1 MAKRVYITEFDAN
14 GKPYFRTLDQMEE
27 KTYKASKKIDESFK
41 KIGAGIASYFGARE
55 LLTFANDAIQLG
67 TKLAGVEK
75 GFNRLKGAESIL
87 MRLRKATQGTVTDL
101 QLMQSAVKADNFK
114 IPLDILAKGLEFAN
128 KRAIQ
133 TGESVDYMV
142 DSFITGVARKSIP
155 ILDNLGISQLELNKE
170 VEKTGDFYTAIGNIV
185 ERENIKMA
193 GMIDET
199 VSAQQRLNT
208 QLENTKTQLGK
219 NVLPYWGSFLGILN
233 QIVSNFGNINT
244 FMTGGGFM
252 LAANNT
258 AAMNAMYGSGSPGGK
273 STPYSYNNL
282 VNESSSSLN
291 NAFNSLITTG
301 GVESRIKFLENQ
313 RKGLIPGTPGY
324 EENKRRIAELRG
336 LIGQGD
342 KSGKKDNTAWQYY
355 LSNLTAIDQPDAN
368 AKGLMRNT
376 YTPPWVGEMT
386 ETIVPELQDKF
397 EVIGDSFVNKFGEL
411 NNIAHSFS
419 NVLGIGADTFVGK
432 IIAGI
437 DTASQILGIISG
449 IINISSGGV
458 TSLFGLAE
466 GGTVVNKHGKLSYVP
481 IPKFA
486 RGGSYVVPPGY
497 SNDSGLIRVQS
508 GERVDVTP
516 SSQVPI
522 LSKTLN
528 EIKSAILA
536 GNMNSA
542 RKGKQPML
550 LNLTLDGEKIA
561 SAVFGYE
568 NNFNKRGVD
577 KTQLRAGRGI

>member
-67 TKLAGVEK
+67 TKLAGVER

-219 NVLPYWGSFLGILN
+219 NVLPYWGSFLGMLN

-252 LAANNT
+252 LAVNNT
-258 AAMNAMYGSGSPGGK
+258 AAMNSMYGGSSGNK
-273 STPYSYNNL
+273 LTPYNYNSL
-282 VNESSSSLN
+282 VSAGSNSLDSAFSSLM
-291 NAFNSLITTG
+291 TTG
-301 GVESRIKFLENQ
+301 GIESRIKFLESQ
-313 RKGLIPGTPGY
+313 RKGLVPGTPEY
-324 EENKRRIAELRG
+324 EANKKRITELKG
-336 LIGQGD
+336 MIDMGA
-342 KSGKKDNTAWQYY
+342 GKKDKITDWKSAQINAMGRGVRA
-355 LSNLTAIDQPDAN
+355 SEAIRNFGFGEAGLDGAAQDGFSAFGAKMNDAI
-368 AKGLMRNT
+368 G
-376 YTPPWVGEMT
+376 PV
-386 ETIVPELQDKF
+386 F
-397 EVIGDSFVNKFGEL
+397 EKVGDSFVNKFGEL

-419 NVLGIGADTFVGK
+419 RVLGIGADTFVGK
-432 IIAGI
+432 IISGF

-466 GGTVVNKHGKLSYVP
+466 GGTVINKHGKLSYVP

-516 SSQVPI
+516 SSQVPM
-522 LSKTLN
+522 LGKALN

-542 RKGKQPML
+542 RKGKQPVVVNVM
-550 LNLTLDGEKIA
+550 LDGVNVTKSNLRNQNRLT
-561 SAVFGYE
+561 SAGQNFGDY
-568 NNFNKRGVD
+568 D
-577 KTQLRAGRGI
+577 

>member
-14 GKPYFRTLDQMEE
+14 GKPYFNTLDRMEK
-27 KTYKASKKIDESFK
+27 KTRDSAHKMDESFK
-41 KIGAGIASYFGARE
+41 KIGVGIAAYFGGRE
-55 LLTFANDAIQLG
+55 LLQFANDAVQLASKMQGVKKAFDSVSSSG
-67 TKLAGVEK
+67 TLE
-75 GFNRLKGAESIL
+75 
-87 MRLRKATQGTVTDL
+87 RLRKATRDAVSDF
-101 QLMQSAVKADNFK
+101 QLMQASVKANNFK
-114 IPLDILAKGLEFAN
+114 IPLDLLAKGLEFAN

-133 TGESVDYMV
+133 TGDSVDYMV

-170 VEKTGDFYTAIGNIV
+170 VEKTGDFYKAIGNIV
-185 ERENIKMA
+185 ERENEKMA
-193 GMIDET
+193 GAIDTTTEKLNQLN
-199 VSAQQRLNT
+199 VKIENHKLEIGNKLIPVYERLLELTGLLLDNYEKIGKYNPT
-208 QLENTKTQLGK
+208 TGFAFQTNQITEDAFREKWNKTLENS
-219 NVLPYWGSFLGILN
+219 WF
-233 QIVSNFGNINT
+233 NI
-244 FMTGGGFM
+244 GGGTPKYFLQPM
-252 LAANNT
+252 I
-258 AAMNAMYGSGSPGGK
+258 SGLRDDR
-273 STPYSYNNL
+273 NL
-282 VNESSSSLN
+282 LNDALN
-291 NAFNSLITTG
+291 NAKVGGKLPPPKTGTGNGKVDNS
-301 GVESRIKFLENQ
+301 
-313 RKGLIPGTPGY
+313 
-324 EENKRRIAELRG
+324 
-336 LIGQGD
+336 
-342 KSGKKDNTAWQYY
+342 AWQYY
-355 LSNLTAIDQPDAN
+355 LSNLSAVDQPDAN
-368 AKGLMRNT
+368 AKGLMRNV
-376 YTPPWVGEMT
+376 YTPPWVGEMN

>member
-193 GMIDET
+193 GMIDGT
-199 VSAQQRLNT
+199 VTAQQRLNT

-252 LAANNT
+252 LAVNNT
-258 AAMNAMYGSGSPGGK
+258 AAMNSMYGGSSGNK
-273 STPYSYNNL
+273 LTPYNY
-282 VNESSSSLN
+282 
-291 NAFNSLITTG
+291 NSLVSAGSNSLDSAFSSFMTTG
-301 GVESRIKFLENQ
+301 GIESRIKFLESQ
-313 RKGLIPGTPGY
+313 RSGLVPGTPEY
-324 EENKRRIAELRG
+324 EANKKRIAELRG
-336 LIGQGD
+336 MIGQGG
-342 KSGKKDNTAWQYY
+342 KSGKKDDTAWQYY
-355 LSNLTAIDQPDAN
+355 LSNLVAIDQPDAN
-368 AKGLMRNT
+368 AKGLMRNV
-376 YTPPWVGEMT
+376 YTPPWVGEMN

-419 NVLGIGADTFVGK
+419 SVLGIGADTFVGK
-432 IIAGI
+432 IISGI

-466 GGTVVNKHGKLSYVP
+466 GGTVINKHGKLSYVP

-486 RGGSYVVPPGY
+486 SGGSYVVPPGY

-542 RKGKQPML
+542 RKGKQPVVVNVM
-550 LNLTLDGEKIA
+550 LDGVNVTKSNLRNQNRLT
-561 SAVFGYE
+561 SAGQNFGDY
-568 NNFNKRGVD
+568 D
-577 KTQLRAGRGI
+577 

>member
-1 MAKRVYITEFDAN
+1 MAKKIYIAEFDAN
-14 GKPYFRTLDQMEE
+14 ADPYLRKLKGIETKTATMSQKVEGSIGKIN
-27 KTYKASKKIDESFK
+27 ASYLKMA
-41 KIGAGIASYFGARE
+41 AGIAAVSVATNYITGIIKAYGEEEKAVKRLDVALGRTNRTLTQYAATLQKVTTYADDQIIDAMALIANYVKEEGMVKKLTKATMDLATAKGMDLSSAAELVSKTIGSSTNALSRYGIEIDNNKKGVERVNDILEQFIIFQGQAEGQADTYTGKLQQMTNSLSDLEDSVAQGVLPTLNEFSTALTDLSNKLGSSGISE
-55 LLTFANDAIQLG
+55 LLDKYLKLLFIVPRTGLSAING
-67 TKLAGVEK
+67 
-75 GFNRLKGAESIL
+75 
-87 MRLRKATQGTVTDL
+87 
-101 QLMQSAVKADNFK
+101 
-114 IPLDILAKGLEFAN
+114 
-128 KRAIQ
+128 
-133 TGESVDYMV
+133 
-142 DSFITGVARKSIP
+142 
-155 ILDNLGISQLELNKE
+155 
-170 VEKTGDFYTAIGNIV
+170 IGN
-185 ERENIKMA
+185 M
-193 GMIDET
+193 
-199 VSAQQRLNT
+199 
-208 QLENTKTQLGK
+208 LG
-219 NVLPYWGSFLGILN
+219 L
-233 QIVSNFGNINT
+233 
-244 FMTGGGFM
+244 
-252 LAANNT
+252 
-258 AAMNAMYGSGSPGGK
+258 GSGDADDWQGSVGYASNYVKNKVLTSDTTGKKPGGK
-273 STPYSYNNL
+273 GPKQIPMIGTRKNDYPQRYLEATMGY
-282 VNESSSSLN
+282 
-291 NAFNSLITTG
+291 AGTRG
-301 GVESRIKFLENQ
+301 GEL
-313 RKGLIPGTPGY
+313 GPGAGFG
-324 EENKRRIAELRG
+324 A
-336 LIGQGD
+336 
-342 KSGKKDNTAWQYY
+342 
-355 LSNLTAIDQPDAN
+355 
-368 AKGLMRNT
+368 M
-376 YTPPWVGEMT
+376 EMT
-386 ETIVPELQDKF
+386 QTVVPEFKMEF
-397 EVIGDSFVNKFGEL
+397 EQIGDSFVNKFGEL

-419 NVLGIGADTFVGK
+419 SVLGIGADTFVGK
-432 IIAGI
+432 IISGI

>member
-1 MAKRVYITEFDAN
+1 MAKKIYIAEFDAHDD
-14 GKPYFRTLDQMEE
+14 PYLRKLKGIET
-27 KTYKASKKIDESFK
+27 KTASMSRSVEGSISKINASYLK
-41 KIGAGIASYFGARE
+41 MAAGIAAVSTATNFIADSIAAYAEEEKAIKRLDVALGRNNRT
-55 LLTFANDAIQLG
+55 LTQYAATLQKLTTYGDEQILDAMALIANYVKEEATIK
-67 TKLAGVEK
+67 KLT
-75 GFNRLKGAESIL
+75 
-87 MRLRKATQGTVTDL
+87 KAT
-101 QLMQSAVKADNFK
+101 
-114 IPLDILAKGLEFAN
+114 LDFATAKGLDLSSAAELVAKTVGSSTNALSRYGIEINTSATGTEKINQLLEKFAMFSGQ
-128 KRAIQ
+128 AEGQ
-133 TGESVDYMV
+133 ADTYTG
-142 DSFITGVARKSIP
+142 K
-155 ILDNLGISQLELNKE
+155 LQQLN
-170 VEKTGDFYTAIGNIV
+170 N
-185 ERENIKMA
+185 
-193 GMIDET
+193 
-199 VSAQQRLNT
+199 
-208 QLENTKTQLGK
+208 QLGD
-219 NVLPYWGSFLGILN
+219 L
-233 QIVSNFGNINT
+233 Q
-244 FMTGGGFM
+244 
-252 LAANNT
+252 
-258 AAMNAMYGSGSPGGK
+258 
-273 STPYSYNNL
+273 
-282 VNESSSSLN
+282 E
-291 NAFNSLITTG
+291 
-301 GVESRIKFLENQ
+301 Q
-313 RKGLIPGTPGY
+313 
-324 EENKRRIAELRG
+324 
-336 LIGQGD
+336 IGQGVLPTLNEFSTALSDIATKLGTSGISDLLD
-342 KSGKKDNTAWQYY
+342 KWLKLVTIVPRTGLSVVNFIGNALGLGGGSNLNPADFITNSESYSKILNGTSNLPGKKGSGAKRIVSGGRAGDFNSSVALTRPDSDISG
-355 LSNLTAIDQPDAN
+355 LSYMPKWSLQ
-368 AKGLMRNT
+368 
-376 YTPPWVGEMT
+376 MT

-516 SSQVPI
+516 SSQVPMI
-522 LSKTLN
+522 SKMLG
-528 EIKSAILA
+528 EIKGAILA